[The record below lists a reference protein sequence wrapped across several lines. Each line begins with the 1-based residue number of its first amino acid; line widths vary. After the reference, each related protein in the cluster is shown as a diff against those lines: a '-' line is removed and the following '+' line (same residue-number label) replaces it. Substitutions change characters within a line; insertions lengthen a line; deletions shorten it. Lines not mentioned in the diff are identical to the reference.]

1 MAPLQRN
8 RNEEWSEISPLS
20 DSRRGGSSGN
30 ENLLLQK
37 TKGHVTS
44 PTAPKRGSL
53 PTTTSSSKSH
63 DLSQTLRR
71 HSSISSSGRSEQLIP
86 TMTMNH
92 NHNHIPRNDSSRSA
106 LTNNSSSRLSHNGTV
121 SSSSKK
127 TTSQTNKLR
136 RSMESS
142 PAKLSCHASNKRCSD
157 SYQMFQRCSTGSSDL
172 STISCSAVVASYMK
186 CAFDQC

>member
-37 TKGHVTS
+37 TKGHVRS

-86 TMTMNH
+86 TM
-92 NHNHIPRNDSSRSA
+92 NHIPRNDSSRSA
-106 LTNNSSSRLSHNGTV
+106 LTYNSSSRLSHNGTV

-127 TTSQTNKLR
+127 TQQANINNNKLR